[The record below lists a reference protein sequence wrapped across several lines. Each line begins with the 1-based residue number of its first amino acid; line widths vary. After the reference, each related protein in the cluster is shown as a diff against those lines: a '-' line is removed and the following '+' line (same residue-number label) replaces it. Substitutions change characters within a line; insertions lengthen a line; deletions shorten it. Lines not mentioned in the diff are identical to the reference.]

1 MKHFLEHR
9 TDFSNPRT
17 AAIYDEL
24 SFWSSR
30 FGHLLFQHLAIR
42 GHLKI
47 LDVGCGTGFSL
58 MELAQVYGPS
68 CKLVGVDVWPEAIER
83 AKSKR
88 ALQEL
93 SNVEIVEADAAHLPF
108 PSSEFDLLASNLGLN
123 NFDDPGAVLQECFR
137 VSKNGGHLALTT
149 NIKGHMQEFY
159 AIFREILRE
168 RDKSE
173 ELERLQLNEDH
184 RGTRESVCGLLEMAG
199 FRVGKV
205 VEESFVLRY
214 LDGTALF
221 NHSLTKFGF
230 LDGWRAVVNPADEKE
245 IFALLETKLN
255 SVANKFGEL
264 RMTIPM
270 LYVEGEKP

>member
-9 TDFSNPRT
+9 TDFSDPRT

-24 SFWSSR
+24 SIWSSR

-42 GHLKI
+42 DHLKI

-68 CKLVGVDVWPEAIER
+68 CQLVGVDIWPQAIKR
-83 AKSKR
+83 AKSKL
-88 ALQEL
+88 ALHEL

-108 PSSEFDLLASNLGLN
+108 PSSEFDLLVSNLGLN
-123 NFDDPGAVLQECFR
+123 NFEDPGAVLQECFR
-137 VSKNGGHLALTT
+137 VSKDGGRIALTT

-159 AIFREILRE
+159 AIFRETLRE

-184 RGTRESVCGLLEMAG
+184 RGTRESVCGLLEVAG

-205 VEESFVLRY
+205 VEENFVLRY

-230 LDGWRAVVNPADEKE
+230 LDGWRAVVNPPDEKE

-255 SVANKFGEL
+255 SVANKVGEL

-270 LYVEGEKP
+270 LYVEGEKR